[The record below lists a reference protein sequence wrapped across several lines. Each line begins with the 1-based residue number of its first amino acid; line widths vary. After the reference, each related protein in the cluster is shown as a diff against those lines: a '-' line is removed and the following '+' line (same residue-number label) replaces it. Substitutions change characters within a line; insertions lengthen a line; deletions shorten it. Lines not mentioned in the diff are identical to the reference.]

1 MKDVLV
7 ILESLFI
14 SKKKR
19 KKKFPTF
26 DTLAHV
32 EMTHAGGKTD

>member
-7 ILESLFI
+7 TLESLFI
-14 SKKKR
+14 SKKK
-19 KKKFPTF
+19 KKLPTF